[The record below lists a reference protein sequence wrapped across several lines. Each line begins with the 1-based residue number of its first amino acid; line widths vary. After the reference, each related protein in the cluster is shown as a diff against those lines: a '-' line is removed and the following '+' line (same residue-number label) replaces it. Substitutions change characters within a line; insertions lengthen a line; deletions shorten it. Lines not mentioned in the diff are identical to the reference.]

1 MCRDRG
7 AAFVWWR
14 WALSGRRVRLRWAGS
29 VSSGR
34 CPGPGG
40 RSPKNH
46 APALCDRWQGWRA
59 SGATCTEAPG
69 ALTTPPE
76 EERPGRRWGGGE
88 HEGGRGAAR
97 LRALLGSGARC
108 TLAGAQRRAGSR
120 AGHASA
126 RVPAAGSCSDFRRGR
141 RRPGAAPG
149 PRRAANMGN
158 AGSMDSQQTDFR
170 AHNVPLKLPMPE
182 PGELEERFAIVLVSA
197 GRWRGA
203 GDSGPWGREA
213 QLIPAASLSP
223 CAWSESPAPRGRRP
237 PSPYGLPSS
246 LLSSPL
252 QPPPR
257 SALSGS
263 WARAGCLAGPEPIV
277 WRVRHLTARVP
288 GRCGVGVKGRWRG
301 SGRRGLRAAKAFCL
315 KTNKSKNKTQNPRKL
330 RGLADHPAGMH
341 PRAGGVRG
349 GRVASDRP
357 LAAGRGLRRG
367 ELAGGGRCL
376 AVGSVPEREGE
387 ENPWWC
393 GSRSLREEGSGG
405 SETQAR
411 EASFLRV
418 PFGLKS

>member
-1 MCRDRG
+1 MMDVNSMKIQGLGLSVKFLGVVCSGHQVELCETCAFAFTIAKWVVIQALSVIDPLRPCELDVHVTEEDYGWGQAMAYMNLPTYWIMVTTLERSGGMVHLKRETIGCCVSCLDGYRAHHWNAPDKGIARGTQIAFEASGSNSPGAPERAWFRRADTLGRNYASRQSAGRVGGARPGAGSRLEGALCRDRG

-120 AGHASA
+120 AGLASA
-126 RVPAAGSCSDFRRGR
+126 RVSAAGSCSDFRRGR
-141 RRPGAAPG
+141 RRPRAAPG

-182 PGELEERFAIVLVSA
+182 PGELEERFAIVLNA
-197 GRWRGA
+197 MNLPPDKARLLRQYDNEKKW
-203 GDSGPWGREA
+203 E
-213 QLIPAASLSP
+213 LI
-223 CAWSESPAPRGRRP
+223 CD
-237 PSPYGLPSS
+237 
-246 LLSSPL
+246 
-252 QPPPR
+252 Q
-257 SALSGS
+257 
-263 WARAGCLAGPEPIV
+263 
-277 WRVRHLTARVP
+277 
-288 GRCGVGVKGRWRG
+288 
-301 SGRRGLRAAKAFCL
+301 
-315 KTNKSKNKTQNPRKL
+315 
-330 RGLADHPAGMH
+330 
-341 PRAGGVRG
+341 
-349 GRVASDRP
+349 
-357 LAAGRGLRRG
+357 
-367 ELAGGGRCL
+367 
-376 AVGSVPEREGE
+376 
-387 ENPWWC
+387 
-393 GSRSLREEGSGG
+393 
-405 SETQAR
+405 
-411 EASFLRV
+411 
-418 PFGLKS
+418 